1 MGDLFALEAMRHAF
15 VAALLVGAA
24 APAVGVFLV
33 QRRLSL
39 IGDGIGHVA
48 LAGVAIGVLLHAS
61 PILTALAA
69 AIISAC
75 IIEFI
80 RVRGTANAD
89 LALAVMFYG
98 GIAAGVVL
106 LSKADNA
113 GQTSINQYL
122 FGQILT
128 TESDQ
133 LWEFALLAL
142 IAVGATTVLRKRLFA
157 VANDEEFARAVGLPV
172 MRLNLLLS
180 ILTSVTVVLSMRV
193 IGLLLIS
200 ALMILPNATGQLLA
214 KSFRLSTA
222 IAVIVGCL
230 CGASGVVSSY
240 YLDTASGGTVVLI
253 AVTVFLLVA
262 LATGVI
268 NSVRTKRTRRL
279 NAHDHEHR
287 TGCGHEQVRHG
298 DHIDYLHD
306 GEFHA
311 AHADH
316 WDAHEPSAG
325 KQ

>member
-1 MGDLFALEAMRHAF
+1 MGDLFALEAMRHAL

-48 LAGVAIGVLLHAS
+48 LAGVAVGVLFNTS
-61 PILTALAA
+61 PMLTALIA
-69 AIISAC
+69 AIASAC
-75 IIEFI
+75 AIEFI

-113 GQTSINQYL
+113 GQTSISQYL

-133 LWEFALLAL
+133 LWEFGVLAL
-142 IAVGATTVLRKRLFA
+142 IVVGTTTVLRKRLFA

-172 MRLNLLLS
+172 MRLNLMLS
-180 ILTSVTVVLSMRV
+180 VLTSVTVVLSMRV

-214 KSFRLSTA
+214 RSFRLTTA
-222 IAVIVGCL
+222 LAVIIGCL
-230 CGASGVVSSY
+230 CGGSGVIASY
-240 YLDTASGGTVVLI
+240 YLDTASGGTVVLF
-253 AVTVFLLVA
+253 AVGVFLA
-262 LATGVI
+262 AAMASAVI
-268 NSVRTKRTRRL
+268 HSVRSKRARRI
-279 NAHDHEHR
+279 ATHDHEHG
-287 TGCGHEQVRHG
+287 TGCGHPQVRHG
-298 DHIDYLHD
+298 DHVDYVHD

-311 AHADH
+311 PHGDH
-316 WDAHEPSAG
+316 WDAHEPKPIA
-325 KQ
+325 K